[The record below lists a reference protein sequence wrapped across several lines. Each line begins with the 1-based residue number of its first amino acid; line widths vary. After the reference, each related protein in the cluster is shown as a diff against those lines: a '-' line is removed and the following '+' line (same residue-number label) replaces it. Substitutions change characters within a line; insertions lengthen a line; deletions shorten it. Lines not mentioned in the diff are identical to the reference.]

1 MLHVSVSLLLCRSTA
16 KSVWEMMLPWQ
27 QHQEV
32 EQLEDRVD
40 EALASVDMLSL
51 AELPGA
57 FRMYK

>member
-1 MLHVSVSLLLCRSTA
+1 
-16 KSVWEMMLPWQ
+16 MMPTWQ

-32 EQLEDRVD
+32 EQLEDRAD
-40 EALASVDMLSL
+40 EALASADMLSL